1 MTDSKTPA
9 TLAIDINRGA
19 AAPVGEQIY
28 ASVRQAIV
36 DGRLAPSARL
46 PSGRD
51 LAAQLGVARGTVR
64 VVYDRLTAENLVF
77 GAGPAGTRVC
87 AQLPPNATLDGA
99 PLDGP
104 LAVFNRPFSSAP
116 QPFQM
121 GVPAHDAFPAKVWA
135 RMRTR
140 AVRADAAAY
149 TTYADP
155 RGEPALRAQIA
166 ALLAVSRQL
175 QCHPDQIIVTSG
187 YRQGLML
194 VLTALR
200 AHGRTA
206 WLEEPGYPLGRR
218 ALELA
223 GVAITPVPVDAEGLR
238 VADGIASAPDALLA
252 LVSPSQQ
259 APLGMPLSAARRR
272 ALLDWAAASGAWVI
286 EDDYLGDLQL
296 EGRAT
301 AALAAG
307 EGAERVIHMGTF
319 SKSMSPALGLGFV
332 VAPRAIA
339 ERLVEVAAMLCP
351 APNRTTQLAV
361 TEFLADGH
369 LLRHLRQM
377 KALYT
382 ERRNHALAH
391 ITPFLP
397 GTRAAGLGLIAPLPP
412 TSDDSAIVRL
422 ARAQGLAPAALSSWY
437 LQRNHA
443 QRGLLLSVTNLR
455 PDNLV
460 SACAMLA
467 GIIATH

>member
-1 MTDSKTPA
+1 MTSTKIPNA
-9 TLAIDINRGA
+9 LAIDINRAA

-36 DGRLAPSARL
+36 DGRLVPGARL

-87 AQLPPNATLDGA
+87 AQLPLSATHDEV

-104 LAVFNRPFSSAP
+104 LAVFHRPFSSAP

-149 TTYADP
+149 ATYADP
-155 RGEPALRAQIA
+155 RGEPALREQIA

-194 VLTALR
+194 VLTALH

-206 WLEEPGYPLGRR
+206 WLEEPGYPLARR

-223 GVAITPVPVDAEGLR
+223 DIAIAPVPVDEQGLR
-238 VADGIASAPDALLA
+238 VADGIVSAPDALLA

-259 APLGMPLSAARRR
+259 APLGMPLSAARRH
-272 ALLDWAAASGAWVI
+272 ALLDWATSTGAWII

-307 EGAERVIHMGTF
+307 DGAERVIHMGTF

-339 ERLVEVAAMLCP
+339 ERLIEVAAILCP

-361 TEFLADGH
+361 TEFVADGH
-369 LLRHLRQM
+369 FLRHLRQM

-382 ERRNHALAH
+382 ERRNHALAC

-412 TSDDSAIVRL
+412 STDANAVVGM
-422 ARAQGLAPAALSSWY
+422 ARAQGLAPEALSNGTC
-437 LQRNHA
+437 RA
-443 QRGLLLSVTNLR
+443 
-455 PDNLV
+455 
-460 SACAMLA
+460 
-467 GIIATH
+467 ATPSMVCC